1 MSSWLSDRRGGI
13 LQKEIHYLWLCFF
26 HQSRPLQLSWC
37 TLLGRFYPPQK
48 TQRRLCLSIFSMWV
62 CALRSLQKRIS
73 VHTCGLSQTLSN
85 KEQRS
90 TKRDLYCNK
99 CLFTGKHESV
109 PGGQMRGWR
118 VWSSVFVSPTY
129 STGERLACEMLG
141 SALNLHLLATW
152 WIETISARW
161 LCCWAAFQGIR
172 SRHRLQP
179 CQLSPFCVLFSRNR
193 SALYSAASAYSSVT
207 VEHFIWISKLFIAQF
222 WLCW

>member
-1 MSSWLSDRRGGI
+1 MSSWPSDRRGGI
-13 LQKEIHYLWLCFF
+13 LQKEIHYLWFCFF

-73 VHTCGLSQTLSN
+73 VHTCGLSQALSN

-152 WIETISARW
+152 WIETISVRW
-161 LCCWAAFQGIR
+161 R
-172 SRHRLQP
+172 SRGYAADIVSNLVNFHLSVFCSLGSLLGCFCLQFGH
-179 CQLSPFCVLFSRNR
+179 CRALHLNFE
-193 SALYSAASAYSSVT
+193 ALYRSVLALL
-207 VEHFIWISKLFIAQF
+207 VA
-222 WLCW
+222 CW